1 MWKFELEDISAG
13 LEWRDCLRF
22 ENAVE
27 GVKGEIWGL
36 IKRAGEVVVQGKT
49 RDFEFEKLDLRNA
62 LWEGAGDLRAERGN
76 VKSRV
81 KST

>member
-1 MWKFELEDISAG
+1 MWKFELEDIRVG

-22 ENAVE
+22 ENVAK
-27 GVKGEIWGL
+27 GVKGEIWGM
-36 IKRAGEVVVQGKT
+36 IKRAGEVIVQRKI
-49 RDFEFEKLDLRNA
+49 RDFKPEKQDLRNA